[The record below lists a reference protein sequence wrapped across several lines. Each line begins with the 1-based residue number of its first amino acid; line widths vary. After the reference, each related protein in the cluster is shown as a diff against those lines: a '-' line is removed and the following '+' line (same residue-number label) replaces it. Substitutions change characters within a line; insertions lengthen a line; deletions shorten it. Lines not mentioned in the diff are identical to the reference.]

1 MRNILGFSSS
11 PFRFLGGFSFSIWSC
26 LVRRKK
32 ETREKKKKQ
41 KQVTVTIFLPRESEI
56 RYSFLVLEGRNQF
69 FPKEL
74 CANDVQLPAINA
86 V

>member
-1 MRNILGFSSS
+1 MLLTRIILHA
-11 PFRFLGGFSFSIWSC
+11 
-26 LVRRKK
+26 
-32 ETREKKKKQ
+32 
-41 KQVTVTIFLPRESEI
+41 EI

-74 CANDVQLPAINA
+74 RANDVQLPAINA

>member
-1 MRNILGFSSS
+1 VRNILGFSSS

-32 ETREKKKKQ
+32 ETREKKKTK
-41 KQVTVTIFLPRESEI
+41 TSDRYIFLPRESEI